1 MTSRRLVRT
10 AAVVV
15 AAGVAVVACGGSA
28 ADDSTATVPQATQQA
43 TEQAAEPV
51 TDAPAGS
58 DDNSEPAGDAPE
70 ILRFTSPLVGGGEL
84 DAAELSGKPTA
95 FWFWSPT

>member
-1 MTSRRLVRT
+1 MTSRRLFRT
-10 AAVVV
+10 AAFVV

-28 ADDSTATVPQATQQA
+28 AEDTTATEPEATA
-43 TEQAAEPV
+43 QAAEPV
-51 TDAPAGS
+51 TDAPAES
-58 DDNSEPAGDAPE
+58 DDSSAPVGDAPE
-70 ILRFTSPLVGGGEL
+70 ILLFTSPLVGGGEL

>member
-10 AAVVV
+10 AALVV
-15 AAGVAVVACGGSA
+15 AAGVAVVACGSSA
-28 ADDSTATVPQATQQA
+28 AEDSTATAPQATEQA
-43 TEQAAEPV
+43 TEQAAEQV
-51 TDAPAGS
+51 TDTTVGS
-58 DDNSEPAGDAPE
+58 DDSPTPAGDTPE

-84 DAAELSGKPTA
+84 DAADLSGKPTA